1 MLKTMTIKEI
11 STKELVSPEE
21 KKGYNVKLTDAEHE
35 KLKTLAKHY
44 KLTMSSVVQQ
54 LINNYTIPEP
64 EEPNTENKEVI
75 AND

>member
-1 MLKTMTIKEI
+1 MTNKEI
-11 STKELVSPEE
+11 STKELVSPVE
-21 KKGYNVKLTDAEHE
+21 KKGYNVKLTDAEHD

-54 LINNYTIPEP
+54 LINNYEIPEVT
-64 EEPNTENKEVI
+64 EAKTENKEDI